1 MVSIFAIIAP
11 LGLPSI
17 LIREIVK
24 DKQNTNQYVT
34 TAIGIRLAAGLVFYA
49 LMIGISYLLN
59 YRNVELV
66 LISIIGSKIFLQSF
80 DSIENYL
87 QASVKLRT
95 SSKVR
100 MIALVLV
107 SAVKLYLIFTKA
119 PLVHFAYAYI
129 IEFTVISLL
138 FIYLYYKMRDHTWQF
153 QFSGKTARSLL
164 IHSLPL
170 VYYSALLTINMK
182 VDQIMITKLLD
193 NEANGYYS
201 VVVALIETLYFIP
214 VALGTSLFPGL
225 IKQHQVKKESHLDSF
240 QLLYEVMLVVSI
252 GIAIVFSIGAPIIVG
267 ILYGPEFKQSV
278 PLLQIYSLCPVLMF
292 YGYIRS
298 RWLIIENLQRLSVWF
313 LAVALVVNIG
323 LNFYLLPRIG
333 LQGAIIALL
342 ASYVTSFIIVPYIIP
357 STRISVIMF
366 FRAFRFRRISEVI
379 KNRAI

>member
-1 MVSIFAIIAP
+1 MVSIFAIISP

-24 DKQNTNQYVT
+24 DGDNTNKYVN
-34 TAIGIRLAAGLVFYA
+34 TAIGIRLLGSVVFYSA
-49 LMIGISYLLN
+49 MIGISMLLN
-59 YRNVELV
+59 YQSTELV
-66 LISIIGSKIFLQSF
+66 LISIIGTKIFLQSF
-80 DSIENYL
+80 DSVENYL

-100 MIALVLV
+100 MIALIIV
-107 SAVKLYLIFTKA
+107 SGAKLYLIFTKA

-129 IEFTVISLL
+129 IEFIVIALL
-138 FIYLYYKMRDHTWQF
+138 FIYLYFRMRGHTWHF
-153 QFSGKTARSLL
+153 QFKKETARSLL

-225 IKQHQVKKESHLDSF
+225 IKQHQVEDTAYNDSF
-240 QLLYEVMLVVSI
+240 QLLYEVMLIVSVMI
-252 GIAIVFSIGAPIIVG
+252 TVSFAIGAPIIVG
-267 ILYGPEFKQSV
+267 ILYGPEFKESV
-278 PLLQIYSLCPVLMF
+278 ALLQLYSLCPILMF

-313 LAVALVVNIG
+313 LAIALIVNIS
-323 LNFYLLPRIG
+323 LNFILLPRIG

-342 ASYVTSFIIVPYIIP
+342 ASYLTSFIIVPYIIP

-366 FRAFRFRRISEVI
+366 FRAFRFRRTIEVI
-379 KNRAI
+379 KNRSI